1 MKCVWYF
8 STKLNARDIK
18 KCNCFWVPSYDLLT
32 SARKAVFPTPTATGV
47 RGLRNMWSSLLTQL
61 VDNYGDNQANNHI
74 FQPVKSS
81 EIENETVNGV
91 KAEAE
96 AMEFEN
102 SERCFMPL
110 LFHFLR
116 NVTDCGLDKMHV
128 RSKHLY
134 VCCFS

>member
-1 MKCVWYF
+1 MATTQPI
-8 STKLNARDIK
+8 TKL
-18 KCNCFWVPSYDLLT
+18 
-32 SARKAVFPTPTATGV
+32 
-47 RGLRNMWSSLLTQL
+47 
-61 VDNYGDNQANNHI
+61 

-96 AMEFEN
+96 AMESEN
-102 SERCFMPL
+102 GERCFML
-110 LFHFLR
+110 LSHFLR